1 MSKKVKYL
9 LAVIILAGALYVTA
23 SVISVN
29 NFLSAKRVSVSFPDS
44 LSITRKDIQFKT
56 SDSLTI
62 KGWYFTA
69 PQNQVNSDKAVILCH
84 GWTANRY
91 ETLPRVKFLVEAG
104 YNVLTYDAR
113 ACGESEGDL
122 ISLGY
127 YEANDLLAAI
137 DYLKS
142 TGINKIAADGISQGG
157 ATIVFASAKS
167 KDLKCVIIESCF
179 DELRNAVNNR
189 FSSML
194 FIPGA
199 IGSALMLPLA
209 KNKLGIGVDEIAPI
223 NKIKNI
229 HIPVFIISGE
239 VDTRTTPDETK
250 KLFDAANQPKRI
262 WLVPN
267 AGHVDLY
274 RVNQVE
280 YEKRVL
286 EFLKVEMK

>member
-127 YEANDLLAAI
+127 YEANDLVAAI

>member
-167 KDLKCVIIESCF
+167 KDLNCIIIESCF